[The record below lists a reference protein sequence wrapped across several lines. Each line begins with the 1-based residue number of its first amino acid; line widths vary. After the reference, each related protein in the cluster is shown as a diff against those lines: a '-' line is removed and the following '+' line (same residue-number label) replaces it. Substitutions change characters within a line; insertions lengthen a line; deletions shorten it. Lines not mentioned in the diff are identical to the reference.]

1 MDGKKSRREAL
12 PGTGSVLRRT
22 SYFLAGHCHHFDDEE
37 DEDDDDDDN
46 GEDLLTTRSF
56 LCRTSY
62 VPFAGAMLIIIIIFV
77 IIILITIK

>member
-62 VPFAGAMLIIIIIFV
+62 VPFGRCNANHHNDFCNHHFDHY
-77 IIILITIK
+77 